1 MFFPFRDHNPSG
13 RTPFVCWT
21 LIAANILIF
30 LGYWLTIQSEYG
42 LGEFYFD
49 WGLVPRRTMLGH
61 GWETVVTSMFLHGGW
76 MHLAGNMVFLWVFG
90 DNLED
95 QMGHGWFTLFYLVGG
110 AAAGAAQVVS
120 EPSSL
125 VPMVG
130 ASGAI
135 AAVLG
140 GYLLLFPRARVD
152 VLLFFV
158 IFIRVIPI
166 PAWIVLGVWFGMQL
180 FSGWTTPADGGGI
193 AYWAHAG
200 GFAAGV
206 MLALPLWLARG
217 GVRFWSHTHGV
228 PPHPEAKYELTK
240 SRIPVVRRMR

>member
-13 RTPFVCWT
+13 RMPFVCWA

-30 LGYWLTIQSEYG
+30 VGYWLTIKSEYG
-42 LGEFYFD
+42 LAEFYFD
-49 WGLVPRRTMLGH
+49 WGLVPRRAMLGQA
-61 GWETVVTSMFLHGGW
+61 WETVVTSMFLHGGW
-76 MHLAGNMVFLWVFG
+76 MHLVGNMLFLWVFG

-95 QMGHGWFTLFYLVGG
+95 QMGHVWFTIFYLVGG
-110 AAAGAAQVVS
+110 VAAGAAQVAS
-120 EPSSL
+120 EPYSL

-152 VLLFFV
+152 VLIFLLIFV
-158 IFIRVIPI
+158 RVIPI
-166 PAWIVLGVWFGMQL
+166 PAWIVLGIWFATQL
-180 FSGWTTPADGGGI
+180 FSGWTAPTNGGGV

-200 GFAAGV
+200 GFVAGLI
-206 MLALPLWLARG
+206 LALPIWIARG
-217 GVRFWSHTHGV
+217 GVRFWSQTHGV
-228 PPHPEAKYELTK
+228 PPHPEAKELFAK
-240 SRIPVVRRMR
+240 SRIPTVRRM